1 MKSARNRSPKL
12 LLLTPPLVQ
21 TNCPYPATMHL
32 AGYLRSRGY
41 DVSQRDLGVKVVR
54 DVLVKYGGDE
64 AEQLLELLQGDA
76 PPEAKIEASSFID
89 ELALW
94 IRDNVD
100 PGFGFSRYAERIS
113 AQAADFGDVEKLI
126 RRRGVI
132 DAPLA
137 KRLDAAIAET
147 EPDIVGVTCPFPGTL
162 VPAFKIA
169 RLIRRR
175 HPGIRLV
182 LGGGFVST
190 ELRDMTDERP
200 RRYFDD
206 ILLDEGYAPMER
218 ILSGGRAAPDVPAF
232 VEPCYDGIDWDDYFD
247 VVETENPMHRLW
259 SVGRW
264 RKLQMARGCYW
275 HKCAFC
281 DVKLPYIN
289 CFEMP
294 KASAIVDAMERLGGD
309 VHFVD
314 EAMPPALVRGVC
326 EEMLRRGL
334 ACEWWGNVRF
344 DESFTPQ
351 LAKLMAK
358 AGCIAVTG
366 GLECADD
373 RLLALMNKGITLA
386 SAKKAMR
393 AFHSA
398 GIMVHAYLM
407 YGFPTETE
415 AEAFGALEYVRDLFR
430 ADLVQSAFWHRFA
443 LTVHSPVSREP
454 DRFGMRIVEPP
465 PRRRLFARNEI
476 AFEEP
481 GAPDWD
487 RIGRALSLAMYNYQE
502 GRGLDKSAAYWKR
515 KAK

>member
-264 RKLQMARGCYW
+264 RKLQMAV
-275 HKCAFC
+275 A
-281 DVKLPYIN
+281 
-289 CFEMP
+289 
-294 KASAIVDAMERLGGD
+294 
-309 VHFVD
+309 
-314 EAMPPALVRGVC
+314 
-326 EEMLRRGL
+326 
-334 ACEWWGNVRF
+334 
-344 DESFTPQ
+344 
-351 LAKLMAK
+351 
-358 AGCIAVTG
+358 
-366 GLECADD
+366 
-373 RLLALMNKGITLA
+373 
-386 SAKKAMR
+386 
-393 AFHSA
+393 
-398 GIMVHAYLM
+398 
-407 YGFPTETE
+407 
-415 AEAFGALEYVRDLFR
+415 
-430 ADLVQSAFWHRFA
+430 
-443 LTVHSPVSREP
+443 
-454 DRFGMRIVEPP
+454 
-465 PRRRLFARNEI
+465 
-476 AFEEP
+476 
-481 GAPDWD
+481 
-487 RIGRALSLAMYNYQE
+487 
-502 GRGLDKSAAYWKR
+502 
-515 KAK
+515 